1 MKKEYGITSLTV
13 RNLENNEFFQLLSES
28 KDELGAF
35 TKSNKSKQVYATK
48 LGDMEKLLE
57 TLQAGLHRFKASQT
71 VASLEASD
79 RERDDALSTLTSLVK
94 AFSRVKEAGSKEAY
108 NKLNKLFKNYAGLMS
123 MSYEKET
130 EAINHLLKELK
141 DTDYQT
147 ALSTLH
153 LKTHVETLT
162 KAQAQFEKAY
172 KERLAEQKGKVP
184 SQNKEVRAKLQEI
197 YDFLVDFTAINAYA
211 YPDKTQYA
219 DLRDYLNAIRSRY
232 KKLTPKKSKQEAVAE
247 EKQLSSEE
255 VPHRQTSFCNI
266 RRSFELLKE
275 QKWEQT
281 WYGKINQALQTQP
294 SWQMQKKN

>member
-35 TKSNKSKQVYATK
+35 TKANKSEQVYATK

-57 TLQAGLHRFKASQT
+57 TLQAGLHRSK
-71 VASLEASD
+71 ASLEASD
-79 RERDDALSTLTSLVK
+79 RERDDALSTLTGLVK
-94 AFSRVKEAGSKEAY
+94 AFSRVKEASSKEAY
-108 NKLNKLFKNYAGLMS
+108 DKLSKLFKNYAGLTS

-153 LKTHVETLT
+153 LTTHVETLT

-172 KERLAEQKGKVP
+172 KERLAEQKGKAP
-184 SQNKEVRAKLQEI
+184 SQNKEIRAKLQEI

-211 YPDKTQYA
+211 YPDKKQYA
-219 DLRDYLNAIRSRY
+219 DLRDHLNAIRSRY
-232 KKLTPKKSKQEAVAE
+232 KKRKPIKKITP
-247 EKQLSSEE
+247 
-255 VPHRQTSFCNI
+255 
-266 RRSFELLKE
+266 
-275 QKWEQT
+275 
-281 WYGKINQALQTQP
+281 TQP
-294 SWQMQKKN
+294 EEAK